1 MRTVFLALPNY
12 IATSDL
18 LRTKY
23 IEYLSSKYRAVVLT
37 PMIDA
42 EIAKQRNYLQS
53 SNVFYE
59 KLRAASPKFWEFFKF
74 LRISLVN
81 EFDYLASI
89 RHWYKRPNYK
99 NNWKRRILRFFG
111 KPFSPFLTADFFT
124 WLEEILL
131 PRSRRFL
138 ELAGKYQPALVITAT
153 PGFDSWEA
161 EIILS
166 AKKLKIP
173 TVAINASWD
182 NPTTNAKHIR
192 KTDYLIA
199 WNDIIKKEVLE
210 IHRYLPDK
218 IFVSGT
224 PRFDP
229 YFDRSDSKN
238 SNTSELSENKDGLE
252 LFEWNSDISNHIP
265 SREEFLKSK
274 GLNPAYK
281 TIFHTTVTKA
291 YPFQKKYI
299 RDLIRLREDKIIPY
313 VNLFIRI
320 HPLDV
325 YDHYKEFLN
334 TSDLCIDPAGKYTD
348 GKVEMNYGDL
358 LNLKYS
364 LKYTDLNINYAST
377 ISIEAC
383 IFDKPIINIGY
394 IDRFALAYQ
403 FNHYRPIYES
413 GAVRLAKTDEDLP
426 KLINLYLDNPKLDGE
441 ARRRIVASHVRY
453 TDGLSYKRSVDF
465 LAQITGV

>member
-1 MRTVFLALPNY
+1 MKTVFLALPNY

-23 IEYLSSKYRAVVLT
+23 IEYLASKYLVAVLT

-42 EIAKQRNYLQS
+42 GIAKQRNYLQS
-53 SNVFYE
+53 GNIFYE
-59 KLRAASPKFWEFFKF
+59 KIGSVNPKFWEFFKS
-74 LRISLVN
+74 LRIGLVN
-81 EFDYLASI
+81 EFDHLISI
-89 RHWYKRPNYK
+89 RHWYKRPNYR

-111 KPFSPFLTADFFT
+111 KPFSPFLTAKVFT
-124 WLEEILL
+124 WLEAALL
-131 PRSRRFL
+131 PKSQRFF
-138 ELAGKYQPALVITAT
+138 ELTSKYKPALVITAT

-161 EIILS
+161 EIVLS
-166 AKKLKIP
+166 AQKLSVP
-173 TVAINASWD
+173 TIAINSSWD

-199 WNDIIKKEVLE
+199 WNDILKKEFIE
-210 IHRYLPDK
+210 IHHYLAEK

-229 YFDRSDSKN
+229 YFLDD
-238 SNTSELSENKDGLE
+238 KDDPGR
-252 LFEWNSDISNHIP
+252 DV
-265 SREEFLKSK
+265 FLRSK

-281 TIFHTTVTKA
+281 TILHTTVTKA

-299 RDLIRLREDKIIPY
+299 RDLIQLREEKKIPH

-325 YDHYKEFLN
+325 YENYKEFL
-334 TSDLCIDPAGKYTD
+334 SIPDLCIDPAGKYID
-348 GKVEMNYGDL
+348 GKVEMGYSDL

-383 IFDKPIINIGY
+383 IFDKPIINIGF
-394 IDRFALAYQ
+394 IDRFALAYE

-413 GAVRLAKTDEDLP
+413 GAIRLVKTDEDLP
-426 KLINLYLDNPKLDGE
+426 KLINLYLEKPALDRE
-441 ARRRIVASHVRY
+441 ARQWVVKEY
-453 TDGLSYKRSVDF
+453 VQFTDGLSYKRSVD
-465 LAQITGV
+465 LLDKLIRE

>member
-1 MRTVFLALPNY
+1 MKTVFLCVPNY
-12 IATSDL
+12 IASSDL

-23 IEYLSSKYRAVVLT
+23 ISYLAAKYRVVILT
-37 PMIDA
+37 SFLDTDKA
-42 EIAKQRNYLQS
+42 RAGGYFQS
-53 SNVFYE
+53 PNLAYE
-59 KLRAASPKFWEFFKF
+59 HRPTEHSRFWDFFKS

-81 EFDYLASI
+81 EFDYLISI
-89 RHWYKRPNYK
+89 RYWYRRPNYK
-99 NNWKRRILRFFG
+99 NNWKRRVLRFLG
-111 KPFSPFLTADFFT
+111 RSFSFFLTANFFT
-124 WLEEILL
+124 KLESLLL
-131 PRSRRFL
+131 PRPKRFL
-138 ELAGKYQPALVITAT
+138 ELVGKYKPDLIITVT
-153 PGFDSWEA
+153 PGFDGWEA
-161 EIILS
+161 EIILA

-173 TVAINASWD
+173 TVAVNTSWD
-182 NPTTNAKHIR
+182 NMTMNAKHIR

-199 WNDIIKKEVLE
+199 WNEIIKKEAMT
-210 IHRYLPDK
+210 IHNYPSDR

-224 PRFDP
+224 PRFDV
-229 YFDRSDSKN
+229 YFENNIR
-238 SNTSELSENKDGLE
+238 TSEVQDING
-252 LFEWNSDISNHIP
+252 NIRTSDVINID
-265 SREEFLKSK
+265 REGFLKSK

-299 RDLIRLREDKIIPY
+299 RDLIKLREDKKIPY

-325 YDHYKEFLN
+325 YDNYKEFLN
-334 TSDLCIDPAGKYTD
+334 VPDLCIDSAGKYTD
-348 GKVEMNYGDL
+348 GKVEMSYNDL

-394 IDRFALAYQ
+394 IDRFALAYE

-413 GAVRLAKTDEDLP
+413 GAVRLAKSDADLP
-426 KLINLYLDNPKLDGE
+426 GLIKLYLDNPKLDSE
-441 ARRRIVASHVRY
+441 ARQRIVVAY
-453 TDGLSYKRSVDF
+453 IQYIDGLSYKRSIDC
-465 LAQITGV
+465 LAKIMDI